1 MTKRNSKRKSIALL
15 ACLACAASLALSA
28 CSTPS
33 SESSAPSSSSSAPSS
48 SSSAASQEDSSS
60 QAEPAGTGETISY
73 WVPLHSNAAQ
83 VLTDWNDN
91 ECFQEL
97 ERQTG
102 VHVNFIHP
110 PVGQELEQY
119 NLMVASQELPD
130 IISYDYPS
138 GADSA
143 IDENIYRP
151 LDDLMEYSPNMQAII
166 DSNPEIRKQMTT
178 TNGHIWGWG
187 QFNLPENQGD
197 KGQYSI
203 SPWAGPAVR
212 ADWLEELKL
221 DVPETI
227 DDWHTMLVAFRDQK
241 GATAPL
247 ILPKSGRSGQS
258 IFVSAF
264 GVGAGFYQED
274 GKVKF
279 GPMEPGFKDY
289 LALMNQWYSEGL
301 LDPDFAATASDANFY
316 AEYLTTGRAGSIT
329 ETYQDIVP
337 LYNSLFEGGEGKVA
351 AVPYPV
357 KNKGEQLHL
366 GSLSP
371 IVETGNGRRDYLT
384 TAVSDGR
391 LEAVCRWR
399 DNWYTEESTMLFNY
413 GIEGR
418 SYNMEGGRPVYTDL
432 IANNPDGLDY
442 AVSSWKYKLFCGPY
456 IYNAFAMP
464 DPQIE
469 ASWASISTWISN
481 NDRADQM
488 PPSSVPVENAKE
500 YSGIM
505 TEVNTY
511 QDQMILSFIM
521 GMEPLDNFDAFVE
534 ELKKL
539 GIEKAIEYQQAGLDT
554 YNSH

>member
-1 MTKRNSKRKSIALL
+1 MSKKNAKKLNVSVLL
-15 ACLACAASLALSA
+15 ICLTCAICLLFSA
-28 CSTPS
+28 CSTPAGS
-33 SESSAPSSSSSAPSS
+33 STPSSSSQSS
-48 SSSAASQEDSSS
+48 SEAESSEESASSEGEAA
-60 QAEPAGTGETISY
+60 PTGETITY
-73 WVPLHSNAAQ
+73 WTPLHSNAAQ

-97 ERQTG
+97 ERRTG
-102 VHVNFIHP
+102 IHVQFIHP
-110 PVGQELEQY
+110 PVGQDLEQY
-119 NLMVASQELPD
+119 NLMVASRDLPD
-130 IISYDYPS
+130 IISYDYPN

-143 IDENIYRP
+143 VDEKIYRP

-166 DSNPEIRKQMTT
+166 DSDPEIRKQMTT
-178 TNGHIWGWG
+178 NNGHIWGWG

-212 ADWLEELKL
+212 ADWLEDLNM

-227 DDWHTMLVAFRDQK
+227 DDWHEMLVAFRDQK
-241 GATAPL
+241 GATVPL
-247 ILPKSGRSGQS
+247 ILPKKGRSGQS

-264 GVGAGFYQED
+264 GVGSDFYRVD
-274 GKVKF
+274 NVVKF
-279 GPMEPGFKDY
+279 GPIEPGFKDY
-289 LALMNQWYSEGL
+289 LTLMNQWYTEGL
-301 LDPDFAATASDANFY
+301 LDPDFAATASDSNFY

-329 ETYQDIVP
+329 VTYQDIVP
-337 LYNSLFEGGEGKVA
+337 LYNSLFENGEGRIA

-357 KNKGEQLHL
+357 LKEGDHLHL
-366 GSLSP
+366 GSISP

-384 TAVSDGR
+384 TAVSDDR
-391 LEAVCRWR
+391 LETVCRWR
-399 DNWYTEESTMLFNY
+399 DNWYTDESTMLFNY

-418 SYNMEGGRPVYTDL
+418 SYNMEDGKPVFTDL

-488 PPSSVPVENAKE
+488 PPSSVPVEYANE
-500 YSGIM
+500 YSSIM

-521 GMEPLDNFDAFVE
+521 GMEPLDNFDAFVAE
-534 ELKKL
+534 MKKL
-539 GIEKAIEYQQAGLDT
+539 GIEKAIEYQQMGLDI

>member
-1 MTKRNSKRKSIALL
+1 MSKKNAKRLNVSVLL
-15 ACLACAASLALSA
+15 ICLTCAICLLFSA
-28 CSTPS
+28 CSTPDSNS
-33 SESSAPSSSSSAPSS
+33 SSTPSSSSQSS
-48 SSSAASQEDSSS
+48 SGAESSEDSASS
-60 QAEPAGTGETISY
+60 EGKTAATGETISY
-73 WVPLHSNAAQ
+73 WTPLHSNAAQ

-102 VHVNFIHP
+102 IHVQFIHP

-119 NLMVASQELPD
+119 NLMVASRELPD
-130 IISYDYPS
+130 IISYDYPN

-143 IDENIYRP
+143 IDEKIYRP
-151 LDDLMEYSPNMQAII
+151 LDDLMEYSPNMQGIM
-166 DSNPEIRKQMTT
+166 DSDPEIRKQMTT
-178 TNGHIWGWG
+178 NNGHIWGWG

-212 ADWLEELKL
+212 ADWLEDLNM

-227 DDWHTMLVAFRDQK
+227 DDWHEMLVAFRDQK
-241 GATAPL
+241 GATVPL
-247 ILPKSGRSGQS
+247 ILPKTGRSGNS

-264 GVGAGFYQED
+264 GVGSGFYRVD
-274 GKVKF
+274 NVVKF
-279 GPMEPGFKDY
+279 GPIEPGFKDY
-289 LALMNQWYSEGL
+289 LTLMNQWYTEGL
-301 LDPDFAATASDANFY
+301 LDPDFAATASDSNFY
-316 AEYLTTGRAGSIT
+316 AEYLTTGRAGSTT

-337 LYNSLFEGGEGKVA
+337 LYNSLFENGKGRIA

-357 KNKGEQLHL
+357 LKEGDQLHL
-366 GSLSP
+366 GSISP

-384 TAVSDGR
+384 TAVSDDR
-391 LEAVCRWR
+391 LETICRWR
-399 DNWYTEESTMLFNY
+399 DNWYTDETTMLFNY

-418 SYNMEGGRPVYTDL
+418 SYNMEDGKPVFTDL

-488 PPSSVPVENAKE
+488 PPSSVPVEYANE
-500 YSGIM
+500 YSSIM

-521 GMEPLDNFDAFVE
+521 GMEPLDNFDAFVAQMKE
-534 ELKKL
+534 L
-539 GIEKAIEYQQAGLDT
+539 GIEKAIEHQQKGLDT